1 MARQEVNIGV
11 EGNDGTGDS
20 IRQSFRKVNENFVEL
35 YAVFGLGGRIEF
47 TTLSD
52 TPNVLTPHSIP
63 LVNAAGDYI
72 SLVELASDETN
83 SVEFEFVDGVGDTP
97 GQLIIKAGFT
107 RVADD
112 TTPKLGG
119 SLYASNFVIAGS
131 IVDQDAL
138 DLLNIQNNTNLTVD
152 NIVITKGYADLRYI
166 TSEAPIPIKDEPTG
180 IAQYTW
186 EIFDYI
192 STPGAYE
199 SSLYIVSRKDPY
211 TQQEVIGGHGL
222 DSAYNG
228 TEVTFVANLQAP
240 SALID
245 PTTITPG
252 NPSGDIFSP
261 LYIRVVSDNHLWL
274 FTNREFATSQ
284 DPAIA
289 ADNKLDITT
298 AEIGEGDVHTITLSA
313 LDTTLSGNFLSNQ
326 AVPRKSVVLRSGD
339 TMTGPLYLSDHPG
352 DIQGSGT
359 PNGIEDLQA
368 ATKLYVDQGAAH
380 SSPEVLF
387 VSTGG
392 DDSMQG
398 VPAGKEGT
406 ADAYA
411 FRTIGAA
418 AARADEMIR
427 TAESTPGPY
436 IQTCTYTDNNVTLKS
451 KVLETFIDGGTQ
463 QGGYNLNSRTLLLL
477 NRKFIQKETIG
488 YINKTY
494 PNFQYDVDY
503 CERDIGLLIDA
514 IRYDLYRGLN
524 TNTLTFQAAERYYSS
539 VSGRRAITVQQS
551 QTIAAINFASALSV
565 DVLNQQQP
573 FRILVQSINLGSPA
587 QLTISS
593 ALSNDYNDGDLIT
606 FLGIPE
612 NESMSV
618 LNNEAF
624 YIRIDEDRLIIYLYT
639 DEDLINPYSTENIGS
654 AYVNTSDFAYFG
666 KIYQTEEEQIFD
678 ETVGDVTF
686 AEISAVE
693 TKWTLITDIIKDI
706 DSPLLPNINYGAVYK
721 VVVSNGNIGFLD
733 QTSDVNSDALP
744 GKVLRG
750 KRSEAI
756 GRIVRFNN
764 NDILNAQGTELQP
777 TTFDLHLLSAKD
789 FEPDEELEY
798 ANYVKKK
805 EIVIRVEA
813 GNYYEDYPIKISNN
827 VSLKGDE
834 FRRVIIQPKIEALS
848 NQPRIS
854 QSKWANTYF
863 YRDSYFDGLTLTA
876 NGTSQFVNQLGE
888 NQGWFGY
895 HYLNDPSIPI
905 NVHNGISIENS
916 LGNTNAAKI
925 LEKNKDFFNSEI
937 ILHINTTLPGITYDP
952 EKIKKDLAYINDGLA
967 HDFTYGGE
975 EMTLEVQGSY
985 FGSDTEHATTV
996 VNYAD
1001 QEAATISAMDKF
1013 RDLAEI
1019 LLNGSIPTYSN
1030 TAEPPVIL
1038 RNDINQQI
1046 AGENNTA
1053 DNVVKMINKI
1063 KFVFD
1068 SANYNPPK
1076 RTDEMDV
1083 FLLGDTTIIRNV
1095 TCRGHGGFMCVLDPD
1110 GQILTK
1116 SPYTQTASS
1125 FSRSLNKQV
1134 FAGGMFVDAFVGNLP
1149 VTVVQDPNID
1159 PYKLY
1164 VTSAAG
1170 EGLFIRPPQL
1180 PCPFYLDGIRYQVNA
1195 ISNYDQAAGTAYIYL
1210 DKTSGGGAGFD
1221 VGTIPVEGVSIFLQ
1235 TAGNR
1240 SLLANDFTQV
1250 NDLGYGLVVT
1260 NGAFSEQVSMFT
1272 YYCHTAYYACN
1283 GAEIRSLNGSNG
1295 YGNFALVSE
1304 GADPNEIPDQV
1315 LLKNTMARPAEIY
1328 AGIGSTSGA
1337 TYTANEGSSF
1347 LILTNMLVPPLP
1359 QSIITIDHG
1368 GQTNA
1373 AGEAFNILHY
1383 RIASVSSLTALV
1395 GDVSTGTVDTTLYRV
1410 ELRADDVFVEDYFG
1424 LLATNLTNGTYVDYT
1439 DNIQN
1444 YFYNVAVPDRL
1455 VTRPSTAI
1463 NFDESDEIT
1472 YRSLD
1477 FQTEDPYGASLAAD
1491 EIRVTLEQNFDFI
1504 QLVPYQAK
1512 TGQGYNQTGN
1522 TWAAIETL
1530 PAGGT
1535 YTDDVRIID
1544 PTSPKVFS
1552 FQGRSHR
1559 IVTYSVVQEV
1569 QGLATI
1575 PGVTK
1580 DDDITQSNGFSAKV
1594 AWNNG
1599 GYDLELYNV
1608 VGTWDPNLAY
1618 EINTV
1623 AQPLSTSSI
1632 FVPTTDWAVIQFT
1645 DEFDIVGTGTG
1656 LANNISADYE
1666 FIFAGLAANSTAEI
1680 TIAISLLR
1688 ATGHDFTQ
1696 IGTGGYNT
1704 SNYPNVILGDP
1715 LIPLT
1720 DLYWTNAPDGQS
1732 SAQVW
1737 EKRKGRVFWVSTDQ
1751 YGFFRV
1757 GRFFSVDQGTG
1768 AITFSGEVG
1777 ISNANALGF
1786 KKGVTIDEFSA
1797 DESMIDDS
1805 GSAVPTEK
1813 AIRSYIT
1820 QVLGTNPHANPSFP
1834 GSGFMP
1840 LSGLST
1846 LPTPVEM
1853 SGNLGLGGNKIE
1865 DVGVPQNG
1873 TDAVNKNYV
1882 DKNIG
1887 NFDSFGK
1894 LKDFMPAIRQ
1904 VDTTLGV
1911 PSPNSLAQPIQ
1922 ENEIFVSSGSY
1933 IIYITTDDITG
1944 SFDDGAEI
1952 RNAANP
1958 SLANVFGDIV
1968 QSIAYADPIYGNVRK
1983 IVYNLQPESGVNNL
1997 RPIDSNQ
2004 DPKIY
2009 SGTYDAIN
2017 GTAAN
2022 EGILLVDPVNTF
2034 AIGGSYAEIT
2044 NAVNG
2049 LSTEGND
2056 ILVSTVRET
2065 DSARLIFAIRPDSII
2080 NADVNSSAGI
2090 LQSKLNLN
2098 AASTRAN
2105 ATGITQANLGLAS
2118 FNNYEFN
2125 STNGWIQLIDAASTT
2140 DSEGILTKTAGI
2152 SASKLDHIPSGTL
2165 LGRSATGNGA
2175 VSAIP
2180 FSSVV
2185 GGGGAVLK
2193 SYFTSNGALVK
2204 TGADTFSVLAYST
2217 TATADNLAQR
2227 GSGGELTGSDLIFTS
2242 SVKFNQAGTIR
2253 DIFTSGGTGQ
2263 IRVNGKTPTSTNIQP
2278 STEVGYVAVSQIYTG
2293 GIAST
2298 NTDTTEGANIYL
2310 GPGGSTNAT
2319 NNSIVFWS
2327 NGADRYRI
2335 DGNNF
2340 IPFNQANLGDAAN
2353 PFGTCYANVLSGY
2366 ATKAKYADLAENYL
2380 ADEKYDNGTVLVFGG
2395 AQEITVTNTKGDKR
2409 VAGVVSTNPAHL
2421 MNEALEG
2428 EHVTPLALQGRVP
2441 CKVIGKVTKGDML
2454 VTSAIAG
2461 YAIVDN
2467 DPRIGTVLGKAV
2479 GEKTDDGKG
2488 VVEIVVGRL

>member
-52 TPNVLTPHSIP
+52 TPDVLTPHSIP
-63 LVNAAGDYI
+63 LVNAAGDFI
-72 SLVELASDETN
+72 SLVELATDETN

-138 DLLNIQNNTNLTVD
+138 DLLNIQNNTNLTID

-166 TSEAPIPIKDEPTG
+166 TTEAPIPIKNEPTG

-199 SSLYIVSRKDPY
+199 SSLYIVSRRDPY

-228 TEVTFVANLQAP
+228 TEVTFVANLEAP

-274 FTNREFATSQ
+274 FTDREFATSQ
-284 DPAIA
+284 DPSIA

-326 AVPRKSVVLRSGD
+326 AVPRKSVVLRGGD

-436 IQTCTYTDNNVTLKS
+436 IQTCTYTDNNVTVKS
-451 KVLETFIDGGTQ
+451 KVLETFIEGGVQ

-488 YINKTY
+488 WINKTY

-503 CERDIGLLIDA
+503 CERDVGLLIDA

-565 DVLNQQQP
+565 NVLNQQQP
-573 FRILVQSINLGSPA
+573 SRVLIQSINLGSPA

-593 ALSNDYNDGDLIT
+593 ALSNDYSDGDLIT

-612 NESMSV
+612 NEAMSV
-618 LNNEAF
+618 LNNQAL

-639 DEDLINPYSTENIGS
+639 DADLINPYSTENIGN

-666 KIYQTEEEQIFD
+666 KIHQTEEEQIFD

-693 TKWTLITDIIKDI
+693 TKWTLITDIITDI
-706 DSPLLPNINYGAVYK
+706 DSPLLPDINYGAVYK
-721 VVVSNGNIGFLD
+721 VVVSNGNTGFLD

-764 NDILNAQGTELQP
+764 NDVLNAQGTELQP

-789 FEPDEELEY
+789 FEADEELEY
-798 ANYVKKK
+798 ANYIKKK

-863 YRDSYFDGLTLTA
+863 YRDSYFDGLTITS

-888 NQGWFGY
+888 SQGWFGY
-895 HYLNDPSIPI
+895 HYLNDPSQPLNVNNGVVITNPI
-905 NVHNGISIENS
+905 GNV
-916 LGNTNAAKI
+916 NAARI
-925 LEKNKDFFNSEI
+925 LEKNKDFFDAEI

-996 VNYAD
+996 INYAD
-1001 QEAATISAMDKF
+1001 QEAATISAMEKF

-1019 LLNGSIPTYSN
+1019 LLNGSVPTYLN
-1030 TAEPPVIL
+1030 TTEAPVIL
-1038 RNDINQQI
+1038 RNDIGQQI

-1053 DNVVKMINKI
+1053 DNLVKMVDKI

-1068 SANYNPPK
+1068 NANYNPPK
-1076 RTDEMDV
+1076 RTDEPDV

-1095 TCRGHGGFMCVLDPD
+1095 TCRGHGGFMCVLDPT

-1164 VTSAAG
+1164 VISAAG

-1210 DKTSGGGAGFD
+1210 DKTSGSGAGFD
-1221 VGTIPVEGVSIFLQ
+1221 VGTIPPEGVPIFLQ

-1315 LLKNTMARPAEIY
+1315 LLKNTMTRPAEIY
-1328 AGIGSTSGA
+1328 TGIGSTSGA
-1337 TYTANEGSSF
+1337 TYNASEGSSF
-1347 LILTNMLVPPLP
+1347 LILTNMLVPPMP

-1373 AGEAFNILHY
+1373 VGEAFNVLHY

-1395 GDVSTGTVDTTLYRV
+1395 GDVSSGSVDTTLYRV
-1410 ELRADDVFVEDYFG
+1410 ELRADDVYADDYFG

-1522 TWAAIETL
+1522 TWGAIEKL
-1530 PAGGT
+1530 P
-1535 YTDDVRIID
+1535 
-1544 PTSPKVFS
+1544 
-1552 FQGRSHR
+1552 
-1559 IVTYSVVQEV
+1559 
-1569 QGLATI
+1569 
-1575 PGVTK
+1575 
-1580 DDDITQSNGFSAKV
+1580 
-1594 AWNNG
+1594 
-1599 GYDLELYNV
+1599 
-1608 VGTWDPNLAY
+1608 
-1618 EINTV
+1618 
-1623 AQPLSTSSI
+1623 
-1632 FVPTTDWAVIQFT
+1632 
-1645 DEFDIVGTGTG
+1645 
-1656 LANNISADYE
+1656 
-1666 FIFAGLAANSTAEI
+1666 
-1680 TIAISLLR
+1680 
-1688 ATGHDFTQ
+1688 
-1696 IGTGGYNT
+1696 
-1704 SNYPNVILGDP
+1704 
-1715 LIPLT
+1715 
-1720 DLYWTNAPDGQS
+1720 
-1732 SAQVW
+1732 
-1737 EKRKGRVFWVSTDQ
+1737 
-1751 YGFFRV
+1751 
-1757 GRFFSVDQGTG
+1757 
-1768 AITFSGEVG
+1768 
-1777 ISNANALGF
+1777 
-1786 KKGVTIDEFSA
+1786 
-1797 DESMIDDS
+1797 
-1805 GSAVPTEK
+1805 
-1813 AIRSYIT
+1813 
-1820 QVLGTNPHANPSFP
+1820 
-1834 GSGFMP
+1834 
-1840 LSGLST
+1840 
-1846 LPTPVEM
+1846 
-1853 SGNLGLGGNKIE
+1853 
-1865 DVGVPQNG
+1865 
-1873 TDAVNKNYV
+1873 
-1882 DKNIG
+1882 
-1887 NFDSFGK
+1887 
-1894 LKDFMPAIRQ
+1894 
-1904 VDTTLGV
+1904 
-1911 PSPNSLAQPIQ
+1911 
-1922 ENEIFVSSGSY
+1922 
-1933 IIYITTDDITG
+1933 
-1944 SFDDGAEI
+1944 
-1952 RNAANP
+1952 
-1958 SLANVFGDIV
+1958 
-1968 QSIAYADPIYGNVRK
+1968 
-1983 IVYNLQPESGVNNL
+1983 
-1997 RPIDSNQ
+1997 
-2004 DPKIY
+2004 
-2009 SGTYDAIN
+2009 
-2017 GTAAN
+2017 
-2022 EGILLVDPVNTF
+2022 
-2034 AIGGSYAEIT
+2034 
-2044 NAVNG
+2044 
-2049 LSTEGND
+2049 
-2056 ILVSTVRET
+2056 
-2065 DSARLIFAIRPDSII
+2065 
-2080 NADVNSSAGI
+2080 
-2090 LQSKLNLN
+2090 
-2098 AASTRAN
+2098 
-2105 ATGITQANLGLAS
+2105 
-2118 FNNYEFN
+2118 
-2125 STNGWIQLIDAASTT
+2125 
-2140 DSEGILTKTAGI
+2140 
-2152 SASKLDHIPSGTL
+2152 
-2165 LGRSATGNGA
+2165 
-2175 VSAIP
+2175 
-2180 FSSVV
+2180 
-2185 GGGGAVLK
+2185 
-2193 SYFTSNGALVK
+2193 
-2204 TGADTFSVLAYST
+2204 
-2217 TATADNLAQR
+2217 
-2227 GSGGELTGSDLIFTS
+2227 
-2242 SVKFNQAGTIR
+2242 
-2253 DIFTSGGTGQ
+2253 SGGT
-2263 IRVNGKTPTSTNIQP
+2263 
-2278 STEVGYVAVSQIYTG
+2278 
-2293 GIAST
+2293 
-2298 NTDTTEGANIYL
+2298 
-2310 GPGGSTNAT
+2310 
-2319 NNSIVFWS
+2319 
-2327 NGADRYRI
+2327 
-2335 DGNNF
+2335 
-2340 IPFNQANLGDAAN
+2340 
-2353 PFGTCYANVLSGY
+2353 
-2366 ATKAKYADLAENYL
+2366 
-2380 ADEKYDNGTVLVFGG
+2380 
-2395 AQEITVTNTKGDKR
+2395 
-2409 VAGVVSTNPAHL
+2409 
-2421 MNEALEG
+2421 
-2428 EHVTPLALQGRVP
+2428 
-2441 CKVIGKVTKGDML
+2441 
-2454 VTSAIAG
+2454 
-2461 YAIVDN
+2461 
-2467 DPRIGTVLGKAV
+2467 
-2479 GEKTDDGKG
+2479 
-2488 VVEIVVGRL
+2488 